1 MLSSVAI
8 CVKLI
13 CFLIDIKL
21 VGKASYN
28 VFVEYKILAYLF
40 KYHNTKITCIQ
51 RDHNMV
57 ESEKVKQI
65 QGKVKCI

>member
-13 CFLIDIKL
+13 CLLIDIKL

-28 VFVEYKILAYLF
+28 VLVEYKILACLF
-40 KYHNTKITCIQ
+40 KYHNTKMTCIQ
-51 RDHNMV
+51 KDHNMV

-65 QGKVKCI
+65 QAR